1 MLEIQQYEE
10 QQFKLQEEVIRL
22 ETVNKILQIELGE
35 YKEKESAMF
44 SMVKEASLIKEKKDV
59 IP

>member
-44 SMVKEASLIKEKKDV
+44 SMVK
-59 IP
+59 